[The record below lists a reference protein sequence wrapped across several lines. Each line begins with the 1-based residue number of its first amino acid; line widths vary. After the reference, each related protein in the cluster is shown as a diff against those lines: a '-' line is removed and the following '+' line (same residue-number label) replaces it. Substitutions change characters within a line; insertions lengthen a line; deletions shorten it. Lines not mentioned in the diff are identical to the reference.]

1 VANNQL
7 APEGDYRGWFYVS
20 LVEILEVTMRRL
32 IIEIDVDEEQY
43 PEEMDQMIDAL
54 NGTDDEDPDNDLLQ
68 QLVDEN
74 L

>member
-1 VANNQL
+1 
-7 APEGDYRGWFYVS
+7 
-20 LVEILEVTMRRL
+20 MRRL